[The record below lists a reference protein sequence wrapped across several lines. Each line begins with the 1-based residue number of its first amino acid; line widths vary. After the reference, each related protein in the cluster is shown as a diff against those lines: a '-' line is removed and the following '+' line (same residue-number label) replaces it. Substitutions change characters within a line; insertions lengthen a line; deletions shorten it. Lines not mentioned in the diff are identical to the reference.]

1 MNGRF
6 TIRHV
11 WEVRIGRKILNYC
24 GSMCLVQVESGNFLL
39 IDRVSTGPMVKKL
52 RKCG

>member
-24 GSMCLVQVESGNFLL
+24 GSTCLVQVESGNFLL
-39 IDRVSTGPMVKKL
+39 IDLGVNWAKGQKIA
-52 RKCG
+52 